1 MFESHMEIWIKD
13 NDKMMLL
20 MNYKKISIHGEENC
34 YLINKKDLSNILKI
48 KQFVLF
54 DIVFLI
60 RSNYSR
66 FDLWIKIW
74 LHASF
79 SAQGLQLWKVA
90 KIFIEL
96 QEIILETLSN
106 FEFIV
111 RKKKKNFSMKYQNF
125 WLTLQ
130 IMKES

>member
-66 FDLWIKIW
+66 FDL
-74 LHASF
+74 
-79 SAQGLQLWKVA
+79 
-90 KIFIEL
+90 
-96 QEIILETLSN
+96 
-106 FEFIV
+106 
-111 RKKKKNFSMKYQNF
+111 
-125 WLTLQ
+125 
-130 IMKES
+130 